1 MTRRVPDA
9 LLLTGLLAAA
19 FASYLWML
27 QWADLREG
35 GPAVSWGIPDLTRSG
50 APRTFD
56 VEWFA
61 IGAGWGAVLGAIV
74 PVRLGRWWWRAA
86 PWLFG
91 TLHAIG
97 FLANVSGCS
106 RDTDGGSQACAAL
119 VDGGK
124 DTGMLATFVVAT
136 LLCAGIATARAR
148 ARRVLVDA

>member
-1 MTRRVPDA
+1 MTRRLPDG
-9 LLLTGLLAAA
+9 LLLIGLLAAA

-35 GPAVSWGIPDLTRSG
+35 ATSLSWGLPDLTRSG
-50 APRTFD
+50 TPRTFEW
-56 VEWFA
+56 EWFVV
-61 IGAGWGAVLGAIV
+61 GAGWGAVLGAIV
-74 PVRLGRWWWRAA
+74 PMRLGRWWWRAA

-97 FLANVSGCS
+97 FLANVSSCS
-106 RDTDGGSQACAAL
+106 GGSDEGSQSCAAL
-119 VDGGK
+119 VGGGK

-148 ARRVLVDA
+148 SRRALVDA